1 MSDDHKYSVEAARQA
16 AERGELD
23 AWVARFLAS
32 PGSDNAPLAARLSE
46 RPCWWLGPVQV
57 PVDQL
62 QRLAGPPDAPV
73 LCPVDEDYWRDDVED
88 MAERIEDRWEP
99 PPVIV
104 THQTASWCW
113 RTATTGSRASD
124 EPGRTTPGR
133 SSRSRTPGSAMASS
147 CPARHDRTGDTDG
160 PTTGGGRHRLSSSRS
175 TQARARLL
183 TPVPDRPHPTAPA
196 SVCRFSRR
204 AGRAAS
210 SARRPLRW
218 RLGPVRPVHGRP

>member
-1 MSDDHKYSVEAARQA
+1 MSDDHEYSVEGAREA

-73 LCPVDEDYWRDDVED
+73 LCPVDDDYWRDDVED

-104 THQTASWCW
+104 SH
-113 RTATTGSRASD
+113 RD
-124 EPGRTTPGR
+124 GRLVLE
-133 SSRSRTPGSAMASS
+133 
-147 CPARHDRTGDTDG
+147 DG
-160 PTTGGGRHRLSSSRS
+160 NHRVEGLR
-175 TQARARLL
+175 RARKDHAWAVIAFED
-183 TPVPDRPHPTAPA
+183 PGERDGFAAPSPA
-196 SVCRFSRR
+196 
-204 AGRAAS
+204 
-210 SARRPLRW
+210 
-218 RLGPVRPVHGRP
+218 